1 MKPLSHRAAT
11 VAFAVIG
18 VHILDDNFLQPQPG
32 TSAADHLVSGL
43 APLAFLLVVAAAYP
57 RLRAGLRAVIAI
69 VVGVLG
75 AVAGASEAGYYGLGV
90 GLTGDDFTGLLALAG
105 GLVLIGIGTATL
117 WTSRRSDH
125 FSRRYSRRLLQAV
138 AAGVLGYVAL
148 FPFALSYA
156 FTHAARATVPKAELG
171 APHENVS
178 FTTRDGL
185 TLRGWYVPS
194 KNHAAVIAAPG
205 RAGAQK
211 PARVLIR
218 HGYGVLLFDRRGEG
232 ESDGDPNAFG
242 WSADKDLEAA
252 VAYLESR
259 ADVDPGRIGGI
270 GLSVGGE
277 TLLQTAA
284 ESDGLKAVVADGA
297 GSRSLRED
305 LARHGSGKWG
315 EIPTSLVITAG
326 TMLFS
331 NQAPPPNLKSIVG
344 RIAPRPVLFIYGG
357 HDQANV
363 RELTPGYY
371 ANAGKPKGIWEVPG
385 ASHTGGIDA
394 RPREYERRIVAFF
407 DHALL
412 ATPRGSQG
420 RGPECA
426 PDVRTPL
433 RRQAPHMSS
442 PGCSFESEDA

>member
-1 MKPLSHRAAT
+1 MNSNAVRRIPVRPSAHLAAT
-11 VAFAVIG
+11 AAFAVIG
-18 VHILDDNFLQPQPG
+18 IHILDDNFLQPQPG

-43 APLAFLLVVAAAYP
+43 APLAVLLVVATAYS
-57 RLRAGLRAVIAI
+57 RLRAGLRSVIAI

-75 AVAGASEAGYYGLGV
+75 AAAGVGEAGYYGLQV
-90 GLTGDDFTGLLALAG
+90 GLSGDDFTGLLALAG

-117 WTSRRSDH
+117 WTSRRNDR
-125 FSRRYSRRLLQAV
+125 FSRRYSRRLLQAGGAV
-138 AAGVLGYVAL
+138 VLGYIAL
-148 FPFALSYA
+148 FPFALAYA
-156 FTHAARATVPKAELG
+156 FTHAAPAVVPKVELG
-171 APHENVS
+171 VAHENVS
-178 FTTRDGL
+178 FKTRDGL

-242 WSADKDLEAA
+242 WSADKDIEAA
-252 VAYLESR
+252 VAYLQTR
-259 ADVDPGRIGGI
+259 PDVDRNRIGGI

-277 TLLQTAA
+277 TLLQAAA
-284 ESDGLKAVVADGA
+284 ESPGLKAVVADGA

-305 LARHGSGKWG
+305 LARPGGGKWG
-315 EIPTSLVITAG
+315 EIPTSFVITAG

-331 NQAPPPNLKSIVG
+331 NQSPPPNLRSIVG
-344 RIAPRPVLFIYGG
+344 RIAPRPVLFIYGE

-371 ANAGKPKGIWEVPG
+371 ANAGEPKAIWEIPG

-394 RPREYERRIVAFF
+394 RPCAYERRIVTFF

-412 ATPRGSQG
+412 T
-420 RGPECA
+420 
-426 PDVRTPL
+426 T
-433 RRQAPHMSS
+433 QAAHMSI
-442 PGCSFESEDA
+442 PVCPFESEDA

>member
-1 MKPLSHRAAT
+1 MKPLSHWAAI

-43 APLAFLLVVAAAYP
+43 APLAVLLVVATAYR

-69 VVGVLG
+69 IVGVLG
-75 AVAGASEAGYYGLGV
+75 AAAGAGEAGYYGLRV
-90 GLTGDDFTGLLALAG
+90 GLSGDDFSGVLALAG

-117 WTSRRSDH
+117 WTSRRNDR
-125 FSRRYSRRLLQAV
+125 FSRRYPRRLLQAGGAV
-138 AAGVLGYVAL
+138 VLGYIVL
-148 FPFALSYA
+148 FPFALAYA
-156 FTHAARATVPKAELG
+156 FTHAARAVVPKAELG
-171 APHENVS
+171 AAHEDVS

-242 WSADKDLEAA
+242 WSADKDIEAA
-252 VAYLESR
+252 VAYLQTR
-259 ADVDPGRIGGI
+259 TDVDRDRIGGI

-284 ESDGLKAVVADGA
+284 DSPA
-297 GSRSLRED
+297 SRPSSPTAPVPAPFARIW
-305 LARHGSGKWG
+305 LARGAASG
-315 EIPTSLVITAG
+315 ERS
-326 TMLFS
+326 
-331 NQAPPPNLKSIVG
+331 
-344 RIAPRPVLFIYGG
+344 
-357 HDQANV
+357 
-363 RELTPGYY
+363 
-371 ANAGKPKGIWEVPG
+371 
-385 ASHTGGIDA
+385 
-394 RPREYERRIVAFF
+394 RPR
-407 DHALL
+407 
-412 ATPRGSQG
+412 S
-420 RGPECA
+420 
-426 PDVRTPL
+426 
-433 RRQAPHMSS
+433 
-442 PGCSFESEDA
+442 